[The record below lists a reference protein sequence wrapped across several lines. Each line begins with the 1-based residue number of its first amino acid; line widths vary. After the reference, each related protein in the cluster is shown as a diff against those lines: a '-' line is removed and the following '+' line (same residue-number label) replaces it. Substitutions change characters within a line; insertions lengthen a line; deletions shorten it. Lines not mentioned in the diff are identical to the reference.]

1 MPMSHRS
8 RRGSRNKTTSADSV
22 VESLNAFWISVKP
35 RVDTQIRRIVR
46 LLSDMTAG
54 DILKLFGA
62 VVWVVYGLWGFMICL
77 AIVNDI
83 AGGWGL
89 LIGLALAP
97 VTFVAAPWYALIAW
111 GLWYPLSVCYG
122 GGLAGTLLL
131 MIGSR
136 ITRK

>member
-1 MPMSHRS
+1 MPMSHRPRS
-8 RRGSRNKTTSADSV
+8 GSRNKTKGADSAG
-22 VESLNAFWISVKP
+22 ESWKSFLISVSP
-35 RVDTQIRRIVR
+35 PVQTQIRRIVNR
-46 LLSDMTAG
+46 LSDMTVG
-54 DILKLFGA
+54 DILKLLGA

-111 GLWYPLSVCYG
+111 GLSYPLSVCYG